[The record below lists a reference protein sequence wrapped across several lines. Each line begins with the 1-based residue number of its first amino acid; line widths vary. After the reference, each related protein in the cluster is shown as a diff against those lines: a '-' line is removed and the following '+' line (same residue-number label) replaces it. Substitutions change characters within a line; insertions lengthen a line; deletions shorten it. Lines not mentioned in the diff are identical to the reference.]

1 MEKKRVHEIV
11 EPAEAGDLESK
22 IFDVTLMALIIF
34 GSIVAVLATV
44 EDIAARYEYLIW
56 ALEALLVLIFTQ
68 EYALRVWS
76 CTAEQRY
83 AHPFWGR
90 IRWITSPMGLV
101 DLMAFLPWYVFLLL
115 PGTGIAQL
123 ALLFRL
129 FRLFK
134 LFRYSE
140 SLQTLAMA
148 IRRKREE
155 LTVVLVAVLVLIVLV
170 SSLMY
175 MVERR
180 AQPELFSSVPA
191 AMWWGVVTLTTVG
204 YGDIYPVTVVGRLL
218 AGVMALLGIGF
229 IALPAGILASGFA
242 EEIRKRHGDTQI
254 CPHCGKDINKPPEE
268 ISEGVHR
275 RSRN

>member
-1 MEKKRVHEIV
+1 MEQKRVHEIL
-11 EPAEAGDLESK
+11 EPARAGDLESK
-22 IFDVTLMALIIF
+22 IFDVALIALIVFGAVVAIF
-34 GSIVAVLATV
+34 ATV
-44 EDIAARYEYLIW
+44 EDIAARYGNLIW
-56 ALEALLVLIFTQ
+56 ALEALLVLIFAQ
-68 EYALRVWS
+68 EYALRVWA

-83 AHPFWGR
+83 EHPFWGR
-90 IRWITSPMGLV
+90 IRWVTSPMGLV
-101 DLMAFLPWYVFLLL
+101 DLMAFLPWYVFLLF
-115 PGTGIAQL
+115 PGTGLAQL

-129 FRLFK
+129 LRLFK

-148 IRRKREE
+148 MRRKREE

-180 AQPELFSSVPA
+180 AQPEVFSSVPA

-204 YGDIYPVTVVGRLL
+204 YGDIYPVTVAGRLL

-242 EEIRKRHGDTQI
+242 EEIRKRHRNTQV
-254 CPHCGKDINKPPEE
+254 CPHCG
-268 ISEGVHR
+268 
-275 RSRN
+275 

>member
-1 MEKKRVHEIV
+1 MEKKRVHEIL
-11 EPAEAGDLESK
+11 ERAEAGDLESK
-22 IFDVTLMALIIF
+22 IFDVSLIALIIF
-34 GSIVAVLATV
+34 GTVVAILATV
-44 EDIAARYEYLIW
+44 EGIAARYEYLIW

-68 EYALRVWS
+68 EYALRVWA

-83 AHPFWGR
+83 EHPFWGR
-90 IRWITSPMGLV
+90 IRWATSPMGLV
-101 DLMAFLPWYVFLLL
+101 DLMAFLPWYVFLLF
-115 PGTGIAQL
+115 PGTGLAQL
-123 ALLFRL
+123 TLLFRL
-129 FRLFK
+129 IRLFK

-148 IRRKREE
+148 MKRKREE

-175 MVERR
+175 IVERR
-180 AQPELFSSVPA
+180 AQPEVFSSVPA

-204 YGDIYPVTVVGRLL
+204 YGDIYPVTVIGRLL

-242 EEIRKRHGDTQI
+242 EEIRKRHGDTQV
-254 CPHCGKDINKPPEE
+254 CPHCGKDITKPTEESPE
-268 ISEGVHR
+268 
-275 RSRN
+275 SRTQNIH